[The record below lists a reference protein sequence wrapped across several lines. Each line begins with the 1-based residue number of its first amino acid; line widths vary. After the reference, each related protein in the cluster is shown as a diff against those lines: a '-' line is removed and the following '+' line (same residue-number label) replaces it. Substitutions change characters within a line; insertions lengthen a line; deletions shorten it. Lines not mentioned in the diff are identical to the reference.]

1 MNSWL
6 HNLPSL
12 AKGKPRC
19 TLQLH
24 PDDAQ
29 RLRLQ
34 DGEEATV
41 EGRVG
46 SLRVPVELSG
56 RLMPGVVSLPHGW
69 GHDLAGGELSV
80 ARKRP
85 GTNANLVTD
94 DEPADAPSGTSVLN
108 GIPVE
113 VRAAS

>member
-12 AKGKPRC
+12 AKGRPRC

-24 PDDAQ
+24 PSDAA
-29 RLRLQ
+29 RLGL
-34 DGEEATV
+34 EEGGTARVTS
-41 EGRVG
+41 RVG
-46 SLRVPVELSG
+46 SLTAPVELTD

-69 GHDLAGGELSV
+69 GHDAPGTRLGV
-80 ARKRP
+80 ASRRP
-85 GTNANLVTD
+85 GVNANRLTD
-94 DEPADAPSGTSVLN
+94 DVPLDAPSGTSVLN

-113 VRAAS
+113 VCAAG